1 MRLDFAGAEQGGLAN
16 LQPESG
22 RASSLG
28 VHKSPRPRP
37 ASDRWLYRWGSRR
50 GDWGRGGRRD
60 RRSHRRGIRWHR
72 RRGNHSATATA
83 ILNGLRE
90 APPSRNWPTRA
101 VRCSIFNIRVRCRGC
116 IAWAND
122 NRRGTRS
129 VAARGLARRYLN
141 PHFKIAGTIPRLRPN
156 GSVIS
161 RRPSWQTRVSIAMRC
176 L

>member
-37 ASDRWLYRWGSRR
+37 ASDRWLYRCGKPTRR
-50 GDWGRGGRRD
+50 
-60 RRSHRRGIRWHR
+60 
-72 RRGNHSATATA
+72 
-83 ILNGLRE
+83 LGLRRAAGPAQHPMASPARRTLRHRHRDTE
-90 APPSRNWPTRA
+90 WVARAAPPSRNWPTRA

-129 VAARGLARRYLN
+129 VAARGLARGYLN
-141 PHFKIAGTIPRLRPN
+141 STSRSRGPSRVRGRMV
-156 GSVIS
+156 VIS
-161 RRPSWQTRVSIAMRC
+161 RRPSWQTRASIAMRC

>member
-37 ASDRWLYRWGSRR
+37 ASDRWLYRCGKPTRR
-50 GDWGRGGRRD
+50 
-60 RRSHRRGIRWHR
+60 
-72 RRGNHSATATA
+72 
-83 ILNGLRE
+83 LGLRRAAGPAQHPMASPARRQLRHRHRDTE
-90 APPSRNWPTRA
+90 WVARAAPPSRNWPTRA
-101 VRCSIFNIRVRCRGC
+101 VRCSIFNIRFRCRGC

-141 PHFKIAGTIPRLRPN
+141 PHFKIAGSIPRSLSN
-156 GSVIS
+156 GSVTS
-161 RRPSWQTRVSIAMRC
+161 RRPSWQTRASIAMRC